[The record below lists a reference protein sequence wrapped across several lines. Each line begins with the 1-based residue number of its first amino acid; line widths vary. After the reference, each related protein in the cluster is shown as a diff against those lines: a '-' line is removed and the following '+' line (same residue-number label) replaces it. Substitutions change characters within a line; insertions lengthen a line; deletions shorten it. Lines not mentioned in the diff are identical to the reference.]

1 MEITIAQA
9 LLIIG
14 GIGLY
19 IYHPSLI
26 TAIFGMITI
35 IYILPIIMVNPFIA
49 IGFILLFII
58 YLYGVARVISLRI
71 KNGG

>member
-1 MEITIAQA
+1 MELTIAQA

-35 IYILPIIMVNPFIA
+35 IYILPFIMASPFIA
-49 IGFILLFII
+49 IGFILLFVI
-58 YLYGVARVISLRI
+58 YLYGAIRVISLRI
-71 KNGG
+71 

>member
-1 MEITIAQA
+1 MTLSIAHA

-19 IYHPSLI
+19 IYRPSLI

-35 IYILPIIMVNPFIA
+35 IYILPFIMASPFIA

-58 YLYGVARVISLRI
+58 YLYGATRVISLRI
-71 KNGG
+71 DD